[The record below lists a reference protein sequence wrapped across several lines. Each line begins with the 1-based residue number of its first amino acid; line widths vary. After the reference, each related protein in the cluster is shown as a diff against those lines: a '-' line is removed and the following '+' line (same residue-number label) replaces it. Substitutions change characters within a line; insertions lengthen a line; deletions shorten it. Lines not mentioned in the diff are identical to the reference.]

1 MSKQEKAA
9 ANPKGLMPRHKA
21 LAMGMKI
28 ETGAKQKP
36 KAKKK

>member
-1 MSKQEKAA
+1 MSKQTKAE

-21 LAMGMKI
+21 MAMGKAI

-36 KAKKK
+36 KGKKR